1 MRGRRERN
9 GSKFSGESIVSVNVL
24 QDLEVDEASKIEDF
38 GLLLPH
44 PSQIKQAR

>member
-1 MRGRRERN
+1 ME
-9 GSKFSGESIVSVNVL
+9 VSLVVKALLVVNVL

-44 PSQIKQAR
+44 PSQIRQAR